1 MSAPTLNEHQVAE
14 LHRFVKA
21 HAEDED
27 VSASFGERPHPIN
40 RLAWYDCEVPGT
52 VAVLDA
58 DGFVMK
64 VLLPVPRPVNRDPL
78 FQPAGAVS
86 DYRKLAVLI
95 MSRREFLRDL
105 QWAAGVVMDAPD
117 TMPAGA
123 CEYMSASEEAFGA
136 MQMTWDRPGR
146 WDDTRGVGVAQASV
160 PSSEKT

>member
-1 MSAPTLNEHQVAE
+1 MSAPTLNDHQAAELRRFVAE
-14 LHRFVKA
+14 
-21 HAEDED
+21 HAVDEHI
-27 VSASFGERPHPIN
+27 AAEWGELPHPIS
-40 RLAWYDCEVPGT
+40 RLAWHECEVPGT

-64 VLLPVPRPVNRDPL
+64 LLLPVPRPVNRDPL

-86 DYRKLAVLI
+86 DYRKLAVLT

-105 QWAAGVVMDAPD
+105 QWATGVVMDAPD

-136 MQMTWDRPGR
+136 VQMTWDRPGR
-146 WDDTRGVGVAQASV
+146 WDDTRSV
-160 PSSEKT
+160 EGTKNG